1 MDQELHIEGWAR
13 SEERPFLRRAQD
25 LALSVRQHGSWRLTD
40 FLSPREMY
48 LLQSVANRAGLVLA
62 SFGGA
67 VEAERKR
74 ALLMPDDWHPT
85 ADDFKTSVLRAR
97 AISRA
102 ALSHGSIL
110 GSILGTGL
118 ERRKIGDVYI
128 QDDGAYVVVCREV
141 EAYLLEHWTQAGR
154 EILAVD
160 QVGPEAALHPPEY
173 EPRVISVASLRVD
186 AVVAQACHW
195 SRTAAQQYIQRGL
208 VSLNFAPLEK
218 PDVQLEEGDLLSI
231 RGFGRV
237 RVLALEGESKK
248 GRTRVQVGIL
258 QSDRT

>member
-13 SEERPFLRRAQD
+13 PEERPFLRRAQD
-25 LALSVRQHGSWRLTD
+25 LALSVRQHGRWRLTD

-48 LLQSVANRAGLVLA
+48 LLKSVANRAGLVLA
-62 SFGGA
+62 SYGGA
-67 VEAERKR
+67 PESERKR
-74 ALLMPDDWHPT
+74 ALLMPDDWYPT
-85 ADDFKTSVLRAR
+85 ADDFKTSILRAR
-97 AISRA
+97 AISKV
-102 ALSHGSIL
+102 ALSHGSVL

-128 QDDGAYVVVCREV
+128 EDDGAYVVVCREV
-141 EAYLLEHWTQAGR
+141 EAYLQDHWTQVGR
-154 EILAVD
+154 EVITLNP
-160 QVGPEAALHPPEY
+160 VGPEVSLSPPQY
-173 EPRVISVASLRVD
+173 EPRVISVASLRAD
-186 AVVAQACHW
+186 AVVAQVCHW
-195 SRTAAQQYIQRGL
+195 SRTTAQQYIQRGL
-208 VSLNFAPLEK
+208 VSLNYAPLEK
-218 PDVQLEEGDLLSI
+218 PDEQLEEGDLLSI